1 MAGKKLLLPAVGAA
15 VLVAGGAA
23 AYWYLKGPAKDGTTP
38 LAIAKTIPDEAY
50 MTAFVS
56 SDLHSWAKL
65 QQFGTPEAK
74 QAVTKGLQ
82 SMEQDL
88 MAKNQINFDK
98 DIRPWIGNGMI
109 ALMPSKAGTEQPNV
123 LAVFNIRDKVGA
135 MQFAGKLASQGGKS
149 KETEYKGN
157 KVLISEDGDTYATV
171 VKDFLMVASDQP
183 TIEAAINTSQGEPSI
198 ASKPGAES
206 VFSKSVDV
214 PNALA
219 YVYIPDYAG
228 AMQTLINASA
238 QGSQMPPVNM
248 QQLKQVQSMVAGIG
262 VEDSGLRMKANV
274 TMSPDAPKFD
284 YQPVAGKVISQFPAD
299 ALAMISG
306 GNLNRIWTQAT
317 EQAKSDPTT
326 QQALDSIRASAKMAN
341 LDLDKDIFS
350 WMDGEFGMAFIPSDR
365 GLLAQLGF
373 GSVMVFD
380 TSDRKTA
387 EATLAKLDA
396 LAQSNAVMVQQRDVE
411 GKKVTEWSSPMMPEP
426 IIGHGWLDDDSVFLA
441 LGSPMIEV
449 ITKKPAQPLD
459 TSANFKTTTGNLSK
473 QNLGYFYLDM
483 DKTMALV
490 NRFAS
495 MGQSPIPPEPAAVLN
510 SIQGIGMTST
520 QINASTGE
528 MDMLLALKKSK

>member
-1 MAGKKLLLPAVGAA
+1 MSGKKLLLPAVGAA

-23 AYWYLKGPAKDGTTP
+23 GYWYLKGPAKDGTTP

-50 MTAFVS
+50 LAAFVS
-56 SDLHSWAKL
+56 SDLQSWAKL

-74 QAVTKGLQ
+74 QAVTKGLR
-82 SMEQDL
+82 SIEQDL
-88 MAKNQINFDK
+88 MTKNKINFDQ

-109 ALMPSKAGTEQPNV
+109 ALMPGSKGTEQPNV

-157 KVLISEDGDTYATV
+157 KVLISEDQKTYATV

-183 TIEAAINTSQGEPSI
+183 TIEAAINTSQGEPSL
-198 ASKPGAES
+198 ASKPGAEG
-206 VFSKSVDV
+206 VFSKGVDV

-228 AMQTLINASA
+228 AVQTLTNISSKSGETPSLNT
-238 QGSQMPPVNM
+238 

-284 YQPVAGKVISQFPAD
+284 YQPVPGKIISQFPAD

-306 GNLNRIWTQAT
+306 GNINRIWAQVS

-326 QQALDSIRASAKMAN
+326 QQALTTMRDSAKMVN
-341 LDLDKDIFS
+341 LDLDKDVFS
-350 WMDGEFGMAFIPSDR
+350 WMDGEFGLAMIPSDR

-373 GSVMVFD
+373 GGVMVFD

-387 EATLAKLDA
+387 EATLAKLDN
-396 LAQSNAVMVQQRDVE
+396 LAKSNAVMVQQRDVD

-449 ITKKPAQPLD
+449 ITKKPAQSLD
-459 TSANFKTTTGNLSK
+459 SNANFKTSIGSLPK

-490 NRFAS
+490 NRFTTMS
-495 MGQSPIPPEPAAVLN
+495 QSPIPPESAAMLN

-520 QINASTGE
+520 QINSSTGE